1 MNGAVVEAV
10 RQSAPLIHC
19 ITNYVTANDVANLLL
34 AIGARPVMAD
44 DPAEA
49 AEITLAAQGL
59 CLNLGTLHSAS
70 VPAMYAA
77 GAAAATRGIPLV
89 LDPVGAGSSTF
100 RTQTARELTRAL
112 RPAVLRCNPTELSA
126 LAGREGG
133 GAGVDTAPADR
144 ITEENLSSAAPRIA
158 AQARELGAVVAVTG
172 AVDLVTDGHTCY
184 AVRNGRPEMGRVTG
198 TGCQLSALLTA
209 FLSVRPEDPL
219 EAALGAVCAMGLAG
233 ELAWERMAPGDGNA
247 AYRSRIIDAIYH
259 LSGQALEKGA
269 RYEAIPL

>member
-1 MNGAVVEAV
+1 MDGTVVEAV
-10 RQSAPLIHC
+10 RETAPLIHC

-59 CLNLGTLHSAS
+59 CLNLGTLHSTS

-77 GAAAATRGIPLV
+77 GAAAASRGIPLV
-89 LDPVGAGSSTF
+89 LDPVGAGSSAF

-112 RPAVLRCNPTELSA
+112 RPAVLRCNPTELAA

-144 ITEENLSSAAPRIA
+144 ITEANLGDSARRIA
-158 AQARELGAVVAVTG
+158 AQARELNTVVAVTG
-172 AVDLVTDGHTCY
+172 AVDLVTDGTVCY

-209 FLSVRPEDPL
+209 FLAVQPSKPL

-233 ELAWERMAPGDGNA
+233 ELAWERMALGDGNA
-247 AYRSRIIDAIYH
+247 AYRGRIIDAVYH

-269 RYEAIPL
+269 NYEALPL

>member
-1 MNGAVVEAV
+1 MDGTVVEAV
-10 RQSAPLIHC
+10 RETAPLIHC

-59 CLNLGTLHSAS
+59 CLNLGTLHSTS

-77 GAAAATRGIPLV
+77 GAAAASRGIPLV

-112 RPAVLRCNPTELSA
+112 RPAVLRCNPTELAA

-144 ITEENLSSAAPRIA
+144 ITEANLGDSARRIA
-158 AQARELGAVVAVTG
+158 AQARELNTVVAVTG
-172 AVDLVTDGHTCY
+172 AVDLVTDGTVCY

-209 FLSVRPEDPL
+209 FLAVQPSKPL

-233 ELAWERMAPGDGNA
+233 ELAWERMALGDGNA
-247 AYRSRIIDAIYH
+247 AYRGRIIDAVYH

-269 RYEAIPL
+269 NYEALPL

>member
-1 MNGAVVEAV
+1 MDGTVVEAV
-10 RQSAPLIHC
+10 RETAPLIHC

-49 AEITLAAQGL
+49 AEITLAARGL
-59 CLNLGTLHSAS
+59 CLNLGTLHSTS

-77 GAAAATRGIPLV
+77 GAAADSRSIPLV

-112 RPAVLRCNPTELSA
+112 RPAVLRCNPTELAA

-133 GAGVDTAPADR
+133 GTGVDTAPADR
-144 ITEENLSSAAPRIA
+144 ITEANLGDSARRIA
-158 AQARELGAVVAVTG
+158 AQARELNTVVAVTG
-172 AVDLVTDGHTCY
+172 AVDLVTDGTTCY

-209 FLSVRPEDPL
+209 FLAVQPSKPL

-233 ELAWERMAPGDGNA
+233 ELAWGRMAPGDGNA
-247 AYRSRIIDAIYH
+247 AYRGRIIDAVYH

-269 RYEAIPL
+269 NYEALPL

>member
-1 MNGAVVEAV
+1 MDGTVVEAV
-10 RQSAPLIHC
+10 RETAPLIHC

-77 GAAAATRGIPLV
+77 GAAAVSRGIPLV

-112 RPAVLRCNPTELSA
+112 RPAVLRCNPTELAS

-133 GAGVDTAPADR
+133 VAGVDTAPADR
-144 ITEENLSSAAPRIA
+144 ITEANLGDSARRIA

-172 AVDLVTDGHTCY
+172 AVDLVTDGTTCY
-184 AVRNGRPEMGRVTG
+184 AVRNDRPEMGRVTG
-198 TGCQLSALLTA
+198 PGCQLSALLTD

-233 ELAWERMAPGDGNA
+233 ELAWGRMAPGDGNA
-247 AYRSRIIDAIYH
+247 AYRGRIIDAVYH

-269 RYEAIPL
+269 NYEALPL

>member
-1 MNGAVVEAV
+1 MDGTVVEAV
-10 RQSAPLIHC
+10 RETAPLIHC

-44 DPAEA
+44 DPAGA

-77 GAAAATRGIPLV
+77 GAAAASRGIPLV

-112 RPAVLRCNPTELSA
+112 RPAVLRCNPTELAA

-133 GAGVDTAPADR
+133 GTGVDTAPADR
-144 ITEENLSSAAPRIA
+144 ITEANLGDSARRIA
-158 AQARELGAVVAVTG
+158 AQARELNTVVAVTG
-172 AVDLVTDGHTCY
+172 AVDLVTDGTTCY

-209 FLSVRPEDPL
+209 FLAVQPSKPL
-219 EAALGAVCAMGLAG
+219 EAALGAVCTMGLAG

-247 AYRSRIIDAIYH
+247 AYRGRIIDAVYH

-269 RYEAIPL
+269 NYEALPL

>member
-1 MNGAVVEAV
+1 MDGAVVEAV

-49 AEITLAAQGL
+49 AEITLAARGL
-59 CLNLGTLHSAS
+59 CLNLGTLHSSS

-77 GAAAATRGIPLV
+77 GAAAAAKGIPLV

-100 RTQTARELTRAL
+100 RTQTARDLTRAL
-112 RPAVLRCNPTELSA
+112 RPAVLRCNPTELAA

-133 GAGVDTAPADR
+133 GAGVDAAPADR
-144 ITEENLSSAAPRIA
+144 ITEANLTDSAPRIA

-172 AVDLVTDGHTCY
+172 AVDLVTDGTVCY

-209 FLSVRPEDPL
+209 FLSVRPDRPL

-233 ELAWERMAPGDGNA
+233 ELAWGRMAPGDGNA
-247 AYRSRIIDAIYH
+247 AYRGRIIDAIYH

>member
-1 MNGAVVEAV
+1 MDGAVVEAV
-10 RQSAPLIHC
+10 RQAAPLIHC

-49 AEITLAAQGL
+49 AEITLAARGL
-59 CLNLGTLHSAS
+59 CLNLGTLHSTS

-77 GAAAATRGIPLV
+77 GAAAASRGIPLV

-112 RPAVLRCNPTELSA
+112 RPAVLRCNPTELAA

-144 ITEENLSSAAPRIA
+144 ITEENLSTAAPRIA

-172 AVDLVTDGHTCY
+172 AVDLVTDGTICY
-184 AVRNGRPEMGRVTG
+184 AVYNGRPEMGKVTG

-219 EAALGAVCAMGLAG
+219 EAALGAACAMGLAG
-233 ELAWERMAPGDGNA
+233 ELAWGRMASGDGNA
-247 AYRSRIIDAIYH
+247 AYRGRIIDAIYH

>member
-1 MNGAVVEAV
+1 MDGTVVEAV
-10 RQSAPLIHC
+10 RETAPLIHC

-77 GAAAATRGIPLV
+77 GAAAASRGIPLV

-112 RPAVLRCNPTELSA
+112 RPAVLRCNPTELAA

-144 ITEENLSSAAPRIA
+144 ITEANLGDSARRIA
-158 AQARELGAVVAVTG
+158 AQARELNTVVAVTG

-209 FLSVRPEDPL
+209 FLAVQPSKPL
-219 EAALGAVCAMGLAG
+219 EAALQAVCAMGLAG
-233 ELAWERMAPGDGNA
+233 ELAWGRMAPGDGNA
-247 AYRSRIIDAIYH
+247 AYRGRIIDAIYH

>member
-1 MNGAVVEAV
+1 MDGAVVEAV

-49 AEITLAAQGL
+49 AEITLAARGL
-59 CLNLGTLHSAS
+59 CLNLGTLHSSS

-77 GAAAATRGIPLV
+77 GAAAAAKGIPLV

-100 RTQTARELTRAL
+100 RTQTARDLTRAL
-112 RPAVLRCNPTELSA
+112 RPAVLRCNPTELAA

-133 GAGVDTAPADR
+133 GAGVDAAPADR
-144 ITEENLSSAAPRIA
+144 ITEANLTDSAPRIA

-172 AVDLVTDGHTCY
+172 AVDLVTDGTVCY

-209 FLSVRPEDPL
+209 FLSVRPDRPL

-233 ELAWERMAPGDGNA
+233 ELAWGRMAPSDGNA
-247 AYRSRIIDAIYH
+247 AYRGRIIDAIYH

>member
-1 MNGAVVEAV
+1 MDGTVVEAV
-10 RQSAPLIHC
+10 RETAPLIHC

-49 AEITLAAQGL
+49 AEITLAARGL
-59 CLNLGTLHSAS
+59 CLNLGTLHSTS

-77 GAAAATRGIPLV
+77 GAAAVSRGIPLV

-112 RPAVLRCNPTELSA
+112 RPTVLRCNPTELAA

-133 GAGVDTAPADR
+133 GAGVDAAPADR
-144 ITEENLSSAAPRIA
+144 ITEANLGDSARRIA

-172 AVDLVTDGHTCY
+172 AVDLVTDGTTCY

-209 FLSVRPEDPL
+209 FLAVQPSKPL

-247 AYRSRIIDAIYH
+247 AYRGRIIDAVYH

-269 RYEAIPL
+269 NYEALPL

>member
-1 MNGAVVEAV
+1 MDGAVVEAV

-34 AIGARPVMAD
+34 AVGARPVMAD

-49 AEITLAAQGL
+49 AEITLAARGL

-77 GAAAATRGIPLV
+77 GAAAASRGIPLV

-100 RTQTARELTRAL
+100 RTQTARDLTRAL
-112 RPAVLRCNPTELSA
+112 RPAVLRCNPTELAA

-144 ITEENLSSAAPRIA
+144 ITEANLGDSARRIA

-172 AVDLVTDGHTCY
+172 AVDLVTDGTTCY
-184 AVRNGRPEMGRVTG
+184 TVRNGRPEMGRVTG

-209 FLSVRPEDPL
+209 FLAVQPSKPL

-233 ELAWERMAPGDGNA
+233 ELAWDRMAPGDGNT
-247 AYRSRIIDAIYH
+247 AYRGRIIDAVYH

-269 RYEAIPL
+269 NYEALPL

>member
-1 MNGAVVEAV
+1 MDGTVVEAV
-10 RQSAPLIHC
+10 RETAPLIHC

-49 AEITLAAQGL
+49 AEITLAARGL

-77 GAAAATRGIPLV
+77 GAAAASRSIPLV

-100 RTQTARELTRAL
+100 RTQTARDLTRAL
-112 RPAVLRCNPTELSA
+112 RPAVLRCNPTELAA

-144 ITEENLSSAAPRIA
+144 ITEANLGDSARRIA

-172 AVDLVTDGHTCY
+172 AVDLVTDGTTCY
-184 AVRNGRPEMGRVTG
+184 TVRNGRPEMGRVTG

-209 FLSVRPEDPL
+209 FLAVQPSKPL

-233 ELAWERMAPGDGNA
+233 ELAWDRMAPGDGNT
-247 AYRSRIIDAIYH
+247 AYRGRIIDAVYH
-259 LSGQALEKGA
+259 LSGHALEKGA
-269 RYEAIPL
+269 NYEALPL

>member
-1 MNGAVVEAV
+1 MDGTVVEAV
-10 RQSAPLIHC
+10 RETAPLIHC

-59 CLNLGTLHSAS
+59 CLNLGTLHSTS

-77 GAAAATRGIPLV
+77 GAAAASRGIPLV
-89 LDPVGAGSSTF
+89 LDPVGAGSSAF

-112 RPAVLRCNPTELSA
+112 RPAVLRCNPTELAA

-144 ITEENLSSAAPRIA
+144 ITEASLNDSARRIA

-172 AVDLVTDGHTCY
+172 AVDLVTDGTTCY

-209 FLSVRPEDPL
+209 FLAVRPDSPL

-233 ELAWERMAPGDGNA
+233 ELAWGRMAPGDGNA
-247 AYRSRIIDAIYH
+247 AYRGRIIDAVYH

-269 RYEAIPL
+269 NYEALPL

>member
-1 MNGAVVEAV
+1 MDGTVIEAV
-10 RQSAPLIHC
+10 RETAPLIHC

-59 CLNLGTLHSAS
+59 CLNLGTLHSTS

-77 GAAAATRGIPLV
+77 GAAAASRGIPLV

-112 RPAVLRCNPTELSA
+112 RPAVLRCNPTELAA

-144 ITEENLSSAAPRIA
+144 ITEANLGDSARRIA

-172 AVDLVTDGHTCY
+172 AVDLVTDGTVCY

-209 FLSVRPEDPL
+209 FLAVQPSKPL

-247 AYRSRIIDAIYH
+247 AYRGRIIDAVYH

-269 RYEAIPL
+269 NYEALPL

>member
-1 MNGAVVEAV
+1 MDGTVVEAV
-10 RQSAPLIHC
+10 RETAPLIHC

-59 CLNLGTLHSAS
+59 CLNLGTLHSTS

-77 GAAAATRGIPLV
+77 GAAAASRGIPLV
-89 LDPVGAGSSTF
+89 LDPVGAGSSAF

-112 RPAVLRCNPTELSA
+112 RPAVLRCNPTELAA

-133 GAGVDTAPADR
+133 GTGVDTAPADR
-144 ITEENLSSAAPRIA
+144 ITEANLGDSARRIA
-158 AQARELGAVVAVTG
+158 AQARELNTVVAVTG
-172 AVDLVTDGHTCY
+172 AVDLVTDGTTCY

-209 FLSVRPEDPL
+209 FLAVQPSKPL
-219 EAALGAVCAMGLAG
+219 EAALGAVCTMGLAG

-247 AYRSRIIDAIYH
+247 AYRGRIIDAVYH

-269 RYEAIPL
+269 NYEALPL

>member
-1 MNGAVVEAV
+1 MDGAVVEAV

-59 CLNLGTLHSAS
+59 CLNLGTLHSTS

-77 GAAAATRGIPLV
+77 GAAAASRGIPLV

-100 RTQTARELTRAL
+100 RTRTARELTRAL

-126 LAGREGG
+126 LAGRDGG
-133 GAGVDTAPADR
+133 GAGVDAAPADR
-144 ITEENLSSAAPRIA
+144 ITETNLGDSARRIA

-172 AVDLVTDGHTCY
+172 AVDLVTDGTVCY

-209 FLSVRPEDPL
+209 FLAVQPSKPL

-247 AYRSRIIDAIYH
+247 AYRGRIIDAVYH

-269 RYEAIPL
+269 NYEALPL

>member
-1 MNGAVVEAV
+1 MDGTVVEAV
-10 RQSAPLIHC
+10 RETAPLIHC

-49 AEITLAAQGL
+49 AEITLAARGL
-59 CLNLGTLHSAS
+59 CLNLGTLHSTS

-77 GAAAATRGIPLV
+77 GAAADSRSIPLV

-126 LAGREGG
+126 LAGRDGG
-133 GAGVDTAPADR
+133 GAGVDAAPADR
-144 ITEENLSSAAPRIA
+144 ITEANLIASARRVT

-172 AVDLVTDGHTCY
+172 AVDLVTDGTTCY

-209 FLSVRPEDPL
+209 FLAVQPSKPL
-219 EAALGAVCAMGLAG
+219 EAALGAVCAIGLAG
-233 ELAWERMAPGDGNA
+233 ELAWGRMAPGDGNA
-247 AYRSRIIDAIYH
+247 AYRGRIIDAVYH

-269 RYEAIPL
+269 NYEALPL

>member
-1 MNGAVVEAV
+1 MNGAVVETV

-77 GAAAATRGIPLV
+77 GAAAATRVIPLV

-100 RTQTARELTRAL
+100 RTQTARELTHAL

-126 LAGREGG
+126 LAGRDGG
-133 GAGVDTAPADR
+133 GAGVDAAPADR
-144 ITEENLSSAAPRIA
+144 ITETNLGDSARRIA
-158 AQARELGAVVAVTG
+158 AQARELGAVVTVTG

-209 FLSVRPEDPL
+209 FLAVQPSKPL
-219 EAALGAVCAMGLAG
+219 EAALQAVCAMGLAG
-233 ELAWERMAPGDGNA
+233 ELAWGRMAPGDGNA
-247 AYRSRIIDAIYH
+247 AYRGRIIDAIYH

>member
-1 MNGAVVEAV
+1 MDGAVVEAV

-59 CLNLGTLHSAS
+59 CLNLGTLHGAS
-70 VPAMYAA
+70 VPAMHAA
-77 GAAAATRGIPLV
+77 GAAAASRGIPLV

-100 RTQTARELTRAL
+100 RTQTARDLTRAL
-112 RPAVLRCNPTELSA
+112 HPAVLRCNPTELAA

-133 GAGVDTAPADR
+133 GAGVDAAPADR
-144 ITEENLSSAAPRIA
+144 ITEANLNDSARRIA

-172 AVDLVTDGHTCY
+172 TVDLVTDGTTCY

-209 FLSVRPEDPL
+209 FLAVQPYKPL

-247 AYRSRIIDAIYH
+247 AYRGRIIDAVYH

-269 RYEAIPL
+269 NYEALPL

>member
-1 MNGAVVEAV
+1 MDGTVVEAV
-10 RQSAPLIHC
+10 RETVPLIHC

-59 CLNLGTLHSAS
+59 CLNLGTLHSTS

-77 GAAAATRGIPLV
+77 GSAAASRGIPLV

-112 RPAVLRCNPTELSA
+112 RPAVLRCNPTELAA

-144 ITEENLSSAAPRIA
+144 ITEANLGDSAQRIA

-172 AVDLVTDGHTCY
+172 AVDLVTDGTVCY

-209 FLSVRPEDPL
+209 FLAVQPSKPL

-233 ELAWERMAPGDGNA
+233 ELAWGRMAPGDGNA
-247 AYRSRIIDAIYH
+247 AYRGRIIDAVYH

-269 RYEAIPL
+269 NYEALPL

>member
-1 MNGAVVEAV
+1 MDGAVVEAV

-49 AEITLAAQGL
+49 AEITLAARGL

-77 GAAAATRGIPLV
+77 GATAASKGIPLV

-100 RTQTARELTRAL
+100 RTQTARDLTHAL
-112 RPAVLRCNPTELSA
+112 RPAVLRCNPTELAA

-133 GAGVDTAPADR
+133 GAGVDAAPADR
-144 ITEENLSSAAPRIA
+144 ITEANLTDSARRIA
-158 AQARELGAVVAVTG
+158 AQARALGAVVAVTG
-172 AVDLVTDGHTCY
+172 AVDLVTDGTVCY

-219 EAALGAVCAMGLAG
+219 EAALQAVCAMGLAG
-233 ELAWERMAPGDGNA
+233 ELAWGRMAPGDGNA
-247 AYRSRIIDAIYH
+247 AYRGRIIDAIYH

>member
-1 MNGAVVEAV
+1 MDGTVVEAV
-10 RQSAPLIHC
+10 RETAPLIHC
-19 ITNYVTANDVANLLL
+19 ITNYVIANDVANLLL

-77 GAAAATRGIPLV
+77 GAAAVSRGIPLV

-112 RPAVLRCNPTELSA
+112 RPAVLRCNPTELAS

-144 ITEENLSSAAPRIA
+144 ITAANLGDSARRIA

-172 AVDLVTDGHTCY
+172 AVDLVTDGTTCY

-209 FLSVRPEDPL
+209 FLAVQPSKPL

-233 ELAWERMAPGDGNA
+233 ELAWGRMAPGDGNA
-247 AYRSRIIDAIYH
+247 AYRGRIIDAVYH

-269 RYEAIPL
+269 NYKALPL

>member
-1 MNGAVVEAV
+1 MDGAVVEAV

-34 AIGARPVMAD
+34 AVGARPVMAD

-77 GAAAATRGIPLV
+77 GAAAASRGIPLV

-112 RPAVLRCNPTELSA
+112 HPAVLRCNPTELAA
-126 LAGREGG
+126 LTGRDGG
-133 GAGVDTAPADR
+133 GAGVDAAPADR

-158 AQARELGAVVAVTG
+158 AQARELNAVVAVTG
-172 AVDLVTDGHTCY
+172 TVDLVTDGVTCY
-184 AVRNGRPEMGRVTG
+184 AVRNGRPEMSRVTG

-209 FLSVRPEDPL
+209 FLAVQPSKPL
-219 EAALGAVCAMGLAG
+219 EAALQAVCAMGLAG
-233 ELAWERMAPGDGNA
+233 ELAWGRMAPGDGNA
-247 AYRSRIIDAIYH
+247 AYRGRIIDAIYH

>member
-1 MNGAVVEAV
+1 MDGAVVEAV

-34 AIGARPVMAD
+34 AAGARPVMAD

-49 AEITLAAQGL
+49 AEITLAARGL

-77 GAAAATRGIPLV
+77 GAAAASRGIPLV

-100 RTQTARELTRAL
+100 RSQTARELTHAL
-112 RPAVLRCNPTELSA
+112 CPAVLRCNPTELSA
-126 LAGREGG
+126 LAGRDGG
-133 GAGVDTAPADR
+133 GAGVDAAPADR
-144 ITEENLSSAAPRIA
+144 ITEENLSAAAPRIA

-172 AVDLVTDGHTCY
+172 AVDLVTDGTVCY

-209 FLSVRPEDPL
+209 FLAVRPSKPR
-219 EAALGAVCAMGLAG
+219 EAALGAVCAIGLAG
-233 ELAWERMAPGDGNA
+233 ELAWTRMAPGDGNA
-247 AYRSRIIDAIYH
+247 AYRGRIIDAVYH
-259 LSGQALEKGA
+259 LTGQALEKGA
-269 RYEAIPL
+269 NYEALPL

>member
-1 MNGAVVEAV
+1 MDGTVIEAV
-10 RQSAPLIHC
+10 RETAPLIHC

-59 CLNLGTLHSAS
+59 CLNLGTLHSTS

-77 GAAAATRGIPLV
+77 GAAAASRGIPLV

-112 RPAVLRCNPTELSA
+112 RPAVLRCNPTELAA

-144 ITEENLSSAAPRIA
+144 ITEANLGDSARRIA
-158 AQARELGAVVAVTG
+158 AQARELNTVVAVTG
-172 AVDLVTDGHTCY
+172 AVDLVTDGTVCY

-209 FLSVRPEDPL
+209 FLAVQPSKPL

-233 ELAWERMAPGDGNA
+233 ELAWERMALGDGNA
-247 AYRSRIIDAIYH
+247 AYRGRIIDAVYH

-269 RYEAIPL
+269 NYEALPL

>member
-1 MNGAVVEAV
+1 MDGTVVEAV
-10 RQSAPLIHC
+10 RETAPLIHC

-49 AEITLAAQGL
+49 AEITLAARGL
-59 CLNLGTLHSAS
+59 CLNLGTLHSTS

-77 GAAAATRGIPLV
+77 GAAADSRSIPLV

-126 LAGREGG
+126 LAGRDGG
-133 GAGVDTAPADR
+133 GAGVDAAPADR
-144 ITEENLSSAAPRIA
+144 ITEANLGDSARRIA

-172 AVDLVTDGHTCY
+172 AVDLVTDGTTCY

-209 FLSVRPEDPL
+209 FLAVQPSKPL
-219 EAALGAVCAMGLAG
+219 EAALGAVCAIGLAG
-233 ELAWERMAPGDGNA
+233 ELAWGRMAPGDGNA
-247 AYRSRIIDAIYH
+247 AYRGRIIDAVYH

-269 RYEAIPL
+269 NYEALPL

>member
-1 MNGAVVEAV
+1 MDGTVVEAV
-10 RQSAPLIHC
+10 RETAPLIHC

-77 GAAAATRGIPLV
+77 GAAAVSRGIPLV

-112 RPAVLRCNPTELSA
+112 RPAVLRCNPTELAS

-133 GAGVDTAPADR
+133 GAGVDAAPADR
-144 ITEENLSSAAPRIA
+144 ITEANLGDSARRIA

-172 AVDLVTDGHTCY
+172 AVDLVTDGTTCY

-209 FLSVRPEDPL
+209 FLAIQPSNPL

-233 ELAWERMAPGDGNA
+233 ALAWARMAAGDGNA
-247 AYRSRIIDAIYH
+247 AYRGRIIDAVYH

-269 RYEAIPL
+269 NYEALPL

>member
-1 MNGAVVEAV
+1 MDGAVVEAV
-10 RQSAPLIHC
+10 RQAAPLIHC

-44 DPAEA
+44 DPQEA
-49 AEITLAAQGL
+49 AEITAAARGL
-59 CLNLGTLHSAS
+59 CLNLGTLHSAA

-77 GAAAATRGIPLV
+77 GREARRKHIPLV
-89 LDPVGAGSSTF
+89 LDPVGAGSSAF
-100 RTQTARELTRAL
+100 RTRTARELTAAL
-112 RPAVLRCNPTELSA
+112 RPDVLRCNPTELAA
-126 LAGREGG
+126 LAGRDGG

-172 AVDLVTDGHTCY
+172 AVDLVTDGTICY
-184 AVRNGRPEMGRVTG
+184 AVRNGRPEMGKVTG

-209 FLSVRPEDPL
+209 FLSVRPESPL

-233 ELAWERMAPGDGNA
+233 ELAWGRMASGDGNA
-247 AYRSRIIDAIYH
+247 AYRGRIIDAIYH

>member
-1 MNGAVVEAV
+1 MDGAVVEAV

-49 AEITLAAQGL
+49 AEITLAARGL

-77 GAAAATRGIPLV
+77 GAAAAAKGIPLV

-100 RTQTARELTRAL
+100 RTQTARDLTRTL
-112 RPAVLRCNPTELSA
+112 RPAVLRCNPTELAA

-133 GAGVDTAPADR
+133 GAGVDAAPADR
-144 ITEENLSSAAPRIA
+144 ITEANLTDSAPRIA

-172 AVDLVTDGHTCY
+172 AVDLVTDGTVCY

-209 FLSVRPEDPL
+209 FLSVRPDRPL

-233 ELAWERMAPGDGNA
+233 ELAWGRMAPGDGNA
-247 AYRSRIIDAIYH
+247 AYRGRIIDAIYH

>member
-1 MNGAVVEAV
+1 MDGTVIEAV
-10 RQSAPLIHC
+10 RVTAPLIHC

-49 AEITLAAQGL
+49 AEITLAARGL

-77 GAAAATRGIPLV
+77 GAAAASRSIPLV

-100 RTQTARELTRAL
+100 RTQTARDLTRAL
-112 RPAVLRCNPTELSA
+112 RPAVLRCNPTELAA

-144 ITEENLSSAAPRIA
+144 ITEANLGDSARRIA

-172 AVDLVTDGHTCY
+172 AVDLVTDGTICY
-184 AVRNGRPEMGRVTG
+184 AVYNGRPEMGRVTG

-247 AYRSRIIDAIYH
+247 AYRSRIIDAVYH

>member
-1 MNGAVVEAV
+1 MDGAVVETV
-10 RQSAPLIHC
+10 RETAPLIHC

-44 DPAEA
+44 DPAET
-49 AEITLAAQGL
+49 AEITLAARGL
-59 CLNLGTLHSAS
+59 CLNLGTLHSTS
-70 VPAMYAA
+70 IPAMYAA
-77 GAAAATRGIPLV
+77 GAAAASRDIPLV

-112 RPAVLRCNPTELSA
+112 RPAVLRCNPTELAA

-144 ITEENLSSAAPRIA
+144 ITRENLSSTAPRIA
-158 AQARELGAVVAVTG
+158 AQARELNAVVAVTG
-172 AVDLVTDGHTCY
+172 AVDLVTDGAVCY
-184 AVRNGRPEMGRVTG
+184 AVSNGRPEMGRVTG

-233 ELAWERMAPGDGNA
+233 ALAWARMAPGDGNA
-247 AYRSRIIDAIYH
+247 AYRGRIIDAIYH

-269 RYEAIPL
+269 RYEALPL

>member
-1 MNGAVVEAV
+1 MDGAVVEAV

-34 AIGARPVMAD
+34 AVGARPVMAD

-49 AEITLAAQGL
+49 AEITLAARGL
-59 CLNLGTLHSAS
+59 CLNLGTLHSTS

-77 GAAAATRGIPLV
+77 GAAADSRSIPLV

-112 RPAVLRCNPTELSA
+112 RPAVLRCNPTELAA

-133 GAGVDTAPADR
+133 GAGVDTTPADR
-144 ITEENLSSAAPRIA
+144 ITEANLGDSARRIA

-172 AVDLVTDGHTCY
+172 AVDLVTDGTTCY

-209 FLSVRPEDPL
+209 FLTVQPSKPL

-233 ELAWERMAPGDGNA
+233 ELAWGRMAPGDGNA
-247 AYRSRIIDAIYH
+247 AYRGRIIDAVYH

-269 RYEAIPL
+269 NYEALPL

>member
-1 MNGAVVEAV
+1 MDGTVVEAV
-10 RQSAPLIHC
+10 RETAPLIHC

-59 CLNLGTLHSAS
+59 CLNLGTLHSTS

-77 GAAAATRGIPLV
+77 GAAAASRGIPLV
-89 LDPVGAGSSTF
+89 LDPVGAGSSAF

-112 RPAVLRCNPTELSA
+112 RPAVLRCNPTELAA

-133 GAGVDTAPADR
+133 GTGVDTAPADR
-144 ITEENLSSAAPRIA
+144 ITEANLGDSARRIA
-158 AQARELGAVVAVTG
+158 AQARELNTVVAVTG
-172 AVDLVTDGHTCY
+172 AVDLVTDGTVCY

-209 FLSVRPEDPL
+209 FLAVQPSKPL
-219 EAALGAVCAMGLAG
+219 EAALGAVCTMGLAG

-247 AYRSRIIDAIYH
+247 AYRGRIIDAVYH

-269 RYEAIPL
+269 NYEALPL